1 MIIKN
6 TFSPDN
12 KSFTLETIKHNNFML
27 GISIN
32 NKYFTKDTI
41 HKFTD
46 WMLKNTDGKVCIM
59 IVDTIQAINNEVLNH
74 QSKEKALDKAMKDAK
89 NIEHRCKS
97 VIDNY
102 SKIERNRLVI
112 IRWTEIN
119 TDSVYINNLKII
131 KNEFNQNP
139 KFKEFI
145 IYFVKKQLGDITN
158 RLNMDEITY
167 ISDYLLCE
175 IPELL
180 NGISYNNTTYDVCIY
195 PGSFKE
201 LMLGICTFE
210 KLMLKL
216 KIQNKN
222 KFIEIY
228 VD

>member
-1 MIIKN
+1 MR
-6 TFSPDN
+6 
-12 KSFTLETIKHNNFML
+12 
-27 GISIN
+27 
-32 NKYFTKDTI
+32 
-41 HKFTD
+41 
-46 WMLKNTDGKVCIM
+46 
-59 IVDTIQAINNEVLNH
+59 
-74 QSKEKALDKAMKDAK
+74 DAK
-89 NIEHRCKS
+89 KIHNRCKS

-102 SKIERNRLVI
+102 PKIKKDRLTI
-112 IRWTEIN
+112 IRWTDIN
-119 TDSVYINNLKII
+119 TDSVYVNDLKII
-131 KNEFNQNP
+131 KDEFNQNP

-180 NGISYNNTTYDVCIY
+180 NGISYNNTMYDVCIY

-201 LMLGICTFE
+201 LMQGIFTFE